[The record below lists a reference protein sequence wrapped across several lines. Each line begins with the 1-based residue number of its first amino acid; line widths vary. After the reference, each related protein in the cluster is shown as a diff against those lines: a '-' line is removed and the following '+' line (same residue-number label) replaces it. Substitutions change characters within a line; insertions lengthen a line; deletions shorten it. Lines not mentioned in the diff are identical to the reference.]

1 MEACSGLIRC
11 INFKG
16 ETMTR
21 LTTQSTNVPE
31 AFQSVFRQLALPW
44 RLDDGFFDG
53 MFRPNMGLLDPAFSQ
68 PFDTMARRISDAM
81 RLNNGLMH
89 VEVVEKNGAYKV
101 HADLPGVKK
110 EDISVSVDGN
120 VVSIEACTQGST
132 ESNGGKV
139 LFNERH
145 YGQMS
150 RSFTLENEV
159 DEDKA
164 TGKYA
169 DGVLT
174 LDLPKKPG
182 APKAEAKQIAID

>member
-1 MEACSGLIRC
+1 
-11 INFKG
+11 
-16 ETMTR
+16 MTR
-21 LTTQSTNVPE
+21 LTTLPANVPE
-31 AFQSVFRQLALPW
+31 AFQSVFRQLAQPW
-44 RLDDGFFDG
+44 RLDDGFFVG
-53 MFRPNMGLLDPAFSQ
+53 MFRPNLGFLDSAFEQ
-68 PFDTMARRISDAM
+68 QLDTMARHFSDAM
-81 RLNNGLMH
+81 RTNNGLMH
-89 VEVVEKNGAYKV
+89 VEIVEKNGAYKV

-120 VVSIEACTQGST
+120 VVSIEATIQGST
-132 ESNGGKV
+132 DSKGGKV

-150 RSFTLENEV
+150 RSFTLKNEV

-174 LDLPKKPG
+174 LELPKKPG
-182 APKAEAKQIAID
+182 APKPETKQIAIE

>member
-1 MEACSGLIRC
+1 
-11 INFKG
+11 
-16 ETMTR
+16 MTR
-21 LTTQSTNVPE
+21 LTTLPANVPE
-31 AFQSVFRQLALPW
+31 AFQSVFRQLAQPW
-44 RLDDGFFDG
+44 RLDDGFFDS
-53 MFRPNMGLLDPAFSQ
+53 MFRPSMGLLDPAFEQ
-68 PFDTMARRISDAM
+68 QFDTMARRFSDAM
-81 RLNNGLMH
+81 RVNNGLMH

-120 VVSIEACTQGST
+120 VVSIEASTQGST
-132 ESNGGKV
+132 DSKGGKV

-150 RSFTLENEV
+150 RSFTLKNEV

-174 LDLPKKPG
+174 LELPKKPG
-182 APKAEAKQIAID
+182 APKPEAKQIAIE